1 MPCKGQARSG
11 IVKYHAGYELCT
23 MYRVLCVDDEP
34 AILEISKLFL
44 ERTGTFSVDTAESAE
59 DALRLLVSGSYDA
72 VVSDYQMPG
81 TDGIFLLQEIR
92 GKHGDLPFILFTGRG
107 REEVVVQAI
116 DSGADFYLQKGGDSK
131 AQYAELAHKI
141 KKAVERK
148 KAWEAVRTSEEKYR
162 ELVEN
167 ANNIILKCDRN
178 GNITFFNEYAQ
189 QFFGFTN
196 AEILGSPMVGTI
208 VPPTESGS
216 ERDLAQL
223 LENIVHCP
231 EEYTH
236 NENENIKKNGE
247 RVWIQWWNK
256 PLFDA
261 CGAYTGMLSIG
272 TDMTAQKKI
281 AAALTE
287 SEERYRF
294 LVENAPLSILVVQ
307 GDRVRFVNQFGLDT
321 SGYTGEEIRSRPF
334 LDFVHPEDRGLVYAN
349 LTRQMRGEK
358 VAGLYSFRALTK
370 SGESRWYDIK
380 SVPVTWNGEPA
391 TMNYYID
398 VSERKSIEDTLHS
411 VNGKLLLLSRIT
423 RHDLGNQ
430 ITALRGF
437 IDLSRAHAGDPGR
450 LDGYLERMES
460 IAGTLSEQL
469 QFTRD
474 YGEIDLM
481 SPQWLN
487 LGDVFEKVAAQL
499 PLDEVSLQLPEKNPD
514 IYVDPL
520 FSKVCYNLIEDSL
533 RYGGE
538 QLTEISVTA
547 EPGDHELIVTYAD
560 NGIGVP
566 DTDKERIFEMGFGKN
581 TGFGLFLSRE
591 ILTLNGITIRET
603 GVFGRGARF
612 EIAVPEKAFRHPEA

>member
-1 MPCKGQARSG
+1 
-11 IVKYHAGYELCT
+11 

-44 ERTGTFSVDTAESAE
+44 ERTGTFTVDTAESAE

-81 TDGIFLLQEIR
+81 MDGITLLQKIR
-92 GKHGDLPFILFTGRG
+92 RKCGDLPFILFTGRG

-116 DSGADFYLQKGGDSK
+116 DSGADFYLQKGGESK

-167 ANNIILKCDRN
+167 ANNIILKCDRD

-189 QFFGFTN
+189 QFFGYTN

-208 VPPTESGS
+208 VPPTESES
-216 ERDLAQL
+216 ERDLAL
-223 LENIVHCP
+223 LLKNIVDRP
-231 EEYTH
+231 EEFTH

-281 AAALTE
+281 AAALKE

-294 LVENAPLSILVVQ
+294 LVENAPLSITVVQ
-307 GDRVRFVNQFGLDT
+307 GDRTRFVNRFGLDA
-321 SGYTGEEIRSRPF
+321 SGYTREEILSRPF

-349 LTRQMRGEK
+349 HNRQMKGEK
-358 VAGLYSFRALTK
+358 VAGLYSFRALMK

-380 SVPVTWNGEPA
+380 SVPVTWNGAPA

-437 IDLSRAHAGDPGR
+437 IDLSRAHTGDPGR
-450 LDGYLERMES
+450 LAGYLERMES

-474 YGEIDLM
+474 YGELALM

-487 LGDVFEKVAAQL
+487 LGEVFEKVAAQL
-499 PLDEVSLQLPEKNPD
+499 PLDEVSLSLPEKNPD

-538 QLTEISVTA
+538 QLTEISVAA
-547 EPGDHELIVTYAD
+547 EPGDQGLIVTYAD

-566 DTDKERIFEMGFGKN
+566 DSDKERIFDMGFGKN

-591 ILTLNGITIRET
+591 ILALNGITIRET

-612 EIAVPEKAFRHPEA
+612 EIAVPEKACRYPAA

>member
-1 MPCKGQARSG
+1 
-11 IVKYHAGYELCT
+11 

-34 AILEISKLFL
+34 AILDLSKLFL
-44 ERTGTFSVDTAESAE
+44 ERAGDFAVDTAESAAE
-59 DALRLLVSGSYDA
+59 ALRMLPTGSYGAIIADF
-72 VVSDYQMPG
+72 QMPDM
-81 TDGIFLLQEIR
+81 DGIALLQEIR
-92 GKHGDLPFILFTGRG
+92 KTFGDLPFILFTGRG

-116 DSGADFYLQKGGDSK
+116 DSGADFYLQKGGDPK

-141 KKAVERK
+141 RKAIERK
-148 KAWEAVRTSEEKYR
+148 KAWETVRASEEKYR

-189 QFFGFTN
+189 QFFGFTSE
-196 AEILGSPMVGTI
+196 EILGRSMVGTI

-223 LENIVHCP
+223 IDNIVRCP
-231 EEYTH
+231 GKYTH
-236 NENENIKKNGE
+236 NENENVKKNGE

-256 PLFDA
+256 PLFDPG
-261 CGAYTGMLSIG
+261 GAFTGMLSIG
-272 TDMTAQKKI
+272 TDMTAQKRI
-281 AAALTE
+281 AAALKE

-294 LVENAPLSILVVQ
+294 LVENAPLSITVVQ
-307 GDRVRFVNQFGLDT
+307 DDRVRFINRFGLET
-321 SGYTGEEIRSRPF
+321 GGYTREEVMSRPF
-334 LDFVHPEDRGLVYAN
+334 LDFVHHEDRGLVYAN
-349 LTRQMRGEK
+349 HNRQMRGEK
-358 VAGLYSFRALTK
+358 VAGLYSFRALNK

-380 SVPVTWNGEPA
+380 SVPVTWNDAPA
-391 TMNYYID
+391 TMNYYTD

-450 LDGYLERMES
+450 LSGYLERMES

-474 YGEIDLM
+474 YGELDLM

-487 LGDVFEKVAAQL
+487 LGEVFEKVAAQL
-499 PLDEVSLQLPEKNPD
+499 PLDEVSLKLPEKNPD

-533 RYGGE
+533 RYGGG

-547 EPGDHELIVTYAD
+547 EPGDRGLIVMYAD

-591 ILTLNGITIRET
+591 ILALNGITIRET

-612 EIAVPEKAFRHPEA
+612 EITVPKKACRYPAA